1 MALFTRTSTGVTLTP
16 AGKGFKGYAEQI
28 VNLVNQALVA
38 SHQYSGQRQVIR
50 LVLADIVLELRVQG
64 DVGLV
69 IEDQVVLAL
78 GVTRLRG
85 VGDV

>member
-1 MALFTRTSTGVTLTP
+1 MAARPVAIKTRVDKRGGVFAP
-16 AGKGFKGYAEQI
+16 R
-28 VNLVNQALVA
+28 
-38 SHQYSGQRQVIR
+38 RQVFR

-78 GVTRLRG
+78 CVTRLRG